1 MEDVFF
7 SQEALLNPPLDG
19 IGDTVVRRFE
29 GMTEG
34 EMLSGNQRGCRDERD
49 GLRAVGVHDS
59 FRTIAVRGD
68 CCAVTQI

>member
-19 IGDTVVRRFE
+19 IGDTVVRRFG
-29 GMTEG
+29 GMREG
-34 EMLSGNQRGCRDERD
+34 EMLSGNQRGCRDEGG
-49 GLRAVGVHDS
+49 GLRGVGIS